1 MPNPKELKTILTAI
15 RRITRAVDIQ
25 SKQVTKAVGL
35 TVPQVVIL
43 QAIAEL
49 GPVTSKRLAQEAS
62 LSPATVVIIL
72 EKLEAKGLIDRRRDR
87 RDRRVVFT
95 SMTQA
100 GFKALEG
107 APPLLHDAFSRRF
120 SALSHARRGEIIET
134 LGIVA
139 DMLEQPASPRPEL
152 IDDSVPMHSVSEAAP
167 YPDDVI

>member
-1 MPNPKELKTILTAI
+1 MSDPKQLKAVLTAI

-35 TVPQVVIL
+35 TVPQVVLL
-43 QAIAEL
+43 QATREL

-72 EKLEAKGLIDRRRDR
+72 EKLEAKGLIDRRRDT

-95 SMTQA
+95 SLTPA
-100 GFKALEG
+100 GAKALEG

-120 SALSHARRGEIIET
+120 SALSQARRGEIIEA
-134 LGIVA
+134 LGSVA
-139 DMLEQPASPRPEL
+139 DMLDQPASNWTHL
-152 IDDSVPMHSVSEAAP
+152 IDENLLLQGVSEAMP
-167 YPDDVI
+167 YPDDAI